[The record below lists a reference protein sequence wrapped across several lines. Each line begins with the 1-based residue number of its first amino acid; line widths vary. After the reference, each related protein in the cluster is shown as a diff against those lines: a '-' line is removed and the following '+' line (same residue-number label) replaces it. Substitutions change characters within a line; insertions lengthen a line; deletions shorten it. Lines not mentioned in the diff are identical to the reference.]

1 MFRRFIERPILSS
14 VISIIIV
21 ILGILGLISLPI
33 EQYPDIAPPTV
44 LVRATYTGA
53 NAETVLKSVVTPIE
67 EQINGVEDMIY
78 MTSTSSNDGTGEI
91 NVYFKTGTDPDMAAV
106 NVQNRVALANS
117 QLPSEVTRAGIMTV
131 KRSPSILIV
140 FSLYSENGE
149 YDETFVTN
157 YAQINVVPRI
167 KRVNGVGEAYVFG
180 SKDYSM
186 RIWLKPDVMAAYKL
200 IPSDVTAALEDQN
213 LEAAPGRLGQ
223 MNDQSYEYILKYKG
237 RLEQPAEFENIVI
250 KADANGNVLRLR
262 DVARVELDA
271 LDYSTTGSSM
281 GQPGVAVAVFQTAG
295 SNARDVIN
303 NCKDV
308 LNEASKSF
316 PQGMKYE
323 FMMDSNE
330 FLDASINKVIHTL
343 LEAFILVFIVVFI
356 FLQNFRTTLIPLLSV
371 PVSIVGTFFFLNL
384 FGLTINLLTL
394 FALVLAIGIVV
405 DDAIVVVEAVHAKLE
420 QGTKTAKAAAVSAM
434 GEISGAIVSI
444 TLVMAAVFV
453 PVTFITGSSGV
464 FYKNF
469 GITLAIAIVISAVN
483 ALTLSP
489 ALCAIFL
496 KPHQDEDGNHKK
508 GVLQRFYGYFNIAFG
523 AMTQKYRKVT
533 GFFVN
538 RKILAAGI
546 IVVFAFILVLLMKT
560 TPSGFIPDEDA
571 GKLMVDISMPPAT
584 SLEKTREVVEKVDRI
599 LTNAPEVKSR
609 TTINGYSLISGAGSS
624 YGTIICALQPFE
636 EREGE
641 GQDLTSVIGKL
652 QQKTA
657 GIKEAN
663 ILFIQPP
670 MVTGFGLSGGFEM
683 KLQDKT
689 GGDVKKFEQISNQF
703 LARLNQRPEIRYAY
717 TSFST
722 RFPQYR
728 IDVNA
733 ARCAQ
738 SGLGVS
744 TVLSALQG
752 YIGGYYASDFNR
764 FGKQYRVMMQ
774 ASPEYRGN
782 PEDLNQMFVRTGNGE
797 MAPIAEFMTLTRVYG
812 PEAMTRF
819 NLYTSIEVTG
829 AQNPGYSTG
838 DAINA
843 IREVTD
849 RTLPMGYGYEF
860 SGLTREEVTAGS
872 QFVYIIILCVI
883 FVYFLLAAQYESFL
897 MPLSILFSLPVGIAG
912 SFIFAR
918 LIGVSNNIYFQI
930 SLIMLIGLLGKNAIL
945 IVEYALQR
953 RHAGMTIA
961 QSAIEGATAR
971 LRPILMTSIAFIVGL
986 LPLLGGG
993 VNANGNH
1000 AIGIGAIGGMLVGTF
1015 VGILVIP
1022 AMYVIFQILQEKV
1035 KKVET
1040 EEISNLN
1047 TLE

>member
-1 MFRRFIERPILSS
+1 MFRKFIERPILSS

-21 ILGILGLISLPI
+21 ILGILGVVSLPI
-33 EQYPDIAPPTV
+33 EQYPNIAPPTV

-67 EQINGVEDMIY
+67 EQINGVEDMTY
-78 MTSTSSNDGTGEI
+78 MTSTSSNDGTGTI

-131 KRSPSILIV
+131 KRSPSILLL
-140 FSLYSENGE
+140 FSLYSGSGE
-149 YDETFVTN
+149 YDETFITN
-157 YAQINVVPRI
+157 YAKINVVPQI
-167 KRVNGVGEAYVFG
+167 KRVNGVGEAFVFG

-200 IPSDVTAALEDQN
+200 VPSDITAALADQN
-213 LEAAPGRLGQ
+213 LEAAPGRFGQ
-223 MNDQSYEYILKYKG
+223 MNDQSYEYALKYKG
-237 RLEQPAEFENIVI
+237 RLEQPSEFENIVI
-250 KADANGNVLRLR
+250 KAEANGNILRLK
-262 DVARVELDA
+262 DVARVQLDA
-271 LDYSTTGSSM
+271 LDYGITSSSM
-281 GQPGVAVAVFQTAG
+281 GQPGVAVAVFQSAG
-295 SNARDVIN
+295 SNAREVIN
-303 NCKDV
+303 NCKEV

-316 PQGMKYE
+316 PEGMKYE
-323 FMMDSNE
+323 IMMDSNE
-330 FLDASINKVIHTL
+330 FLNASINKVVHTL
-343 LEAFILVFIVVFI
+343 FEAFILVFIVVFI

-384 FGLTINLLTL
+384 FGLTINMLTL

-420 QGTKTAKAAAVSAM
+420 QGAKTAKSAAISAM
-434 GEISGAIVSI
+434 SEISGAIVSI
-444 TLVMAAVFV
+444 TLVMSAVFV

-469 GITLAIAIVISAVN
+469 GITLAISIVISAAN

-496 KPHQDEDGNHKK
+496 KPHNKEHDQQHK
-508 GVLQRFYGYFNIAFG
+508 GLMQRFSSNFNIAFG

-538 RKILAAGI
+538 RKILAAGV

-560 TPSGFIPDEDA
+560 TPTGFIPDEDA
-571 GKLMVDISMPPAT
+571 GKLMVDISLPPAT
-584 SLEKTREVVEKVDRI
+584 SMEKTREVTKEVTQI
-599 LTNAPEVKSR
+599 LANTPEIKSR
-609 TTINGYSLISGAGSS
+609 TAITGYSMISGAGSS
-624 YGTIICALQPFE
+624 YGAIICNLQPFE
-636 EREGE
+636 KRDDE
-641 GQDLTSVIGKL
+641 GQDLTSVIEKL
-652 QQKTA
+652 RQKTSA
-657 GIKEAN
+657 IKDAN
-663 ILFIQPP
+663 IIFIQPP
-670 MVTGFGLSGGFEM
+670 MVPGFGLSGGFEM
-683 KLQDKT
+683 KLQDRT
-689 GGDVKKFEQISNQF
+689 GGDIKKFEQIGNQF
-703 LARLNQRPEIRYAY
+703 LAQLNQRPEIRYAY

-722 RFPQYR
+722 RFPQYQ

-733 ARCAQ
+733 ARCEQ
-738 SGLGVS
+738 SGIGVS

-764 FGKQYRVMMQ
+764 FGKQYRVMLQ
-774 ASPEYRGN
+774 ASPKYRGN
-782 PEDLNQMFVRTGNGE
+782 PEDLSQMFVRTGNGE

-829 AQNPGYSTG
+829 AQTPGYSTG

-843 IREVTD
+843 IEEVAAK
-849 RTLPMGYGYEF
+849 TLPMGYGYEF
-860 SGLTREEVTAGS
+860 SGLTREEIAAGN
-872 QFVYIIILCVI
+872 QFSMIIILCVV
-883 FVYFLLAAQYESFL
+883 FVYFLLAAQYESFI
-897 MPLSILFSLPVGIAG
+897 MPLSILFSLPVGICG

-930 SLIMLIGLLGKNAIL
+930 SLIMLIGLLAKNAIL
-945 IVEYALQR
+945 IVEFALQR
-953 RHAGMTIA
+953 RRAGMTIA

-986 LPLLGGG
+986 LPLLRGG

-1015 VGILVIP
+1015 IGILVIP

-1035 KKVET
+1035 KKP
-1040 EEISNLN
+1040 EIEQISDMNS
-1047 TLE
+1047 LE